1 MRRINKTDRDILY
14 KNLSFLNKLSEEEQE
29 DILANVSKVKISKG
43 ENIYGS
49 AGDCQGILIV
59 KSGYL
64 RTYLL
69 SEEGKEVTL
78 YWLEENELCVL
89 SATCVLSNISFDVH
103 IDAEE
108 DSEIY
113 MVKLSDLESLGDNI
127 YLENFLLKEAT
138 AKFSDVMWA
147 MEKILF
153 LKFDQ
158 RLAIFLLE
166 EVQRTGSNRVIQTHD
181 QIAKHLGS
189 AREVV
194 SRMLNYFSKEEIVT
208 LSRGEIRVL
217 NRPALEKL
225 AIT

>member
-194 SRMLNYFSKEEIVT
+194 SRILNYFSKEEIVT